1 MRADMEKSE
10 YIPRKALATV
20 AEMTKSF
27 PCVMVTGAR
36 QVGKS
41 TMLKQIMPE
50 GMKYVSLDDFRKLQQ
65 AKEDPIGYLAELGT
79 PLCID
84 EVQYA
89 PELLRAIKL
98 MVDEADRPG
107 MYWLTGSQRFH
118 MMKGASESLAGRVGI
133 IELSTLSQR
142 EAAKDANAPDF
153 FPSIERLREM
163 TPDRRSCDINELYA
177 RIWRGGYP
185 ALHRDLNRN
194 INHYFDSY
202 LQTYLE
208 RDVQALTQVGDKNA
222 FLTLMQSAAA
232 RSGQQ
237 LVYADLAQDA
247 GISPKTAKS
256 WVSILEASG
265 IVALLQPYH
274 TNTIKRLSKTPK
286 LYFMDTGLC
295 AWLCSWSSP
304 ATLQNGAM
312 SGAILETWV
321 FGQLYR
327 ALGNRGLR
335 TRLSYYRESNGAE
348 IDFLLEHEGKLYPME
363 VKRNSNPTAADLK
376 AVEKLPVGN
385 AELQPGIVLC
395 TTREMLP
402 IGKGHYS
409 FPISAM

>member
-1 MRADMEKSE
+1 MDMDSRE
-10 YIPRKALATV
+10 YIPRKALTTV
-20 AEMTKSF
+20 REMTRSF
-27 PCVMVTGAR
+27 PCVMITGAR

-41 TMLKQIMPE
+41 TMLKQIMPDD
-50 GMKYVSLDDFRKLQQ
+50 MKYVTLDDFRKLKR
-65 AKEDPIGYLAELGT
+65 AKEDPIGFLEELGT

-98 MVDEADRPG
+98 IVDEKDQPG

-118 MMKGASESLAGRVGI
+118 MMKNAAESLAGRVGLV
-133 IELSTLSQR
+133 ELTSLSQQ
-142 EAAKDANAPDF
+142 EANHESELPDF
-153 FPSIERLREM
+153 FPSIEQMRQL

-185 ALHRDLNRN
+185 ALHRDLSRN
-194 INHYFDSY
+194 LNHYFDSY

-232 RSGQQ
+232 RTGQQ
-237 LVYADLAQDA
+237 LVYADIAKDA
-247 GISPKTAKS
+247 GISPKTARN
-256 WVSILEASG
+256 WLSILEASG
-265 IVALLQPYH
+265 IITILQPYSV
-274 TNTIKRLSKTPK
+274 NTLKRLSKTPK
-286 LYFMDTGLC
+286 LYFMDTGFC
-295 AWLCSWSSP
+295 AWLGSWNSP
-304 ATLQNGAM
+304 ASLQNGAI

-327 ALGNRGLR
+327 ALGSRGMR
-335 TRLSYYRESNGAE
+335 SRLSYYRDSNGAE
-348 IDFLLEHEGKLYPME
+348 IDFILEYENKLFPME

-376 AVEKLPVGN
+376 ALHGLPLGKS
-385 AELQPGIVLC
+385 ELQAGIVLC
-395 TTREMLP
+395 PTREMMS
-402 IGKGHYS
+402 IGGGHYA

>member
-1 MRADMEKSE
+1 MDSQE

-20 AEMTKSF
+20 REMTRSF
-27 PCVMVTGAR
+27 PCVMITGAR

-50 GMKYVSLDDFRKLQQ
+50 QMRYVNLDDFRKLKR
-65 AKEDPIGYLAELGT
+65 AKEDPIGYLEELGT

-98 MVDEADRPG
+98 IVDEKDQPG

-118 MMKGASESLAGRVGI
+118 MMKNAAESLAGRVGLV
-133 IELSTLSQR
+133 ELTTLSQQEATR
-142 EAAKDANAPDF
+142 ESELPDF
-153 FPSIERLREM
+153 FPDLERLRAL
-163 TPDRRSCDINELYA
+163 TPSRRACDMNTLYA

-194 INHYFDSY
+194 LNHYFDSY

-232 RSGQQ
+232 RTGQQ
-237 LVYADLAQDA
+237 LVYADIAKDA
-247 GISPKTAKS
+247 GISPKTAKN
-256 WVSILEASG
+256 WISILEASG
-265 IVALLQPYH
+265 IVTILPPYSV
-274 TNTIKRLSKTPK
+274 NTIKRLSKTPK

-295 AWLCSWSSP
+295 AWLGSWSSP
-304 ATLQNGAM
+304 ESLQHGAM

-335 TRLSYYRESNGAE
+335 TRLSYYRDSNGAE
-348 IDFLLEHEGKLYPME
+348 IDFILEYENKLYPWKSNATATLQRQIS
-363 VKRNSNPTAADLK
+363 KRCMASPLGKQNSNRALFSAP
-376 AVEKLPVGN
+376 
-385 AELQPGIVLC
+385 PG
-395 TTREMLP
+395 R
-402 IGKGHYS
+402 
-409 FPISAM
+409 

>member
-41 TMLKQIMPE
+41 TMLKQIIPE

-133 IELSTLSQR
+133 VELSTLSQR
-142 EAAKDANAPDF
+142 EAARDANAPDF

-185 ALHRDLNRN
+185 ALNRN